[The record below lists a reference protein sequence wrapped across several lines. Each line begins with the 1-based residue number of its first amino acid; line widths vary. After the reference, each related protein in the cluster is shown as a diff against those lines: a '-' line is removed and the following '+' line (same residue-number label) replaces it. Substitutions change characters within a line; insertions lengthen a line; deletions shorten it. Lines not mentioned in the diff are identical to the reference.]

1 MKKMN
6 AEEMREVV
14 GGGTKC
20 GCCGRRFSNW
30 FSYFIHSFRHYR
42 NGGNLC

>member
-14 GGGTKC
+14 GGGTRC
-20 GCCGRRFSNW
+20 DCCGKWCSNW
-30 FSYFIHSFRHYR
+30 FSYVVHSFRHYR
-42 NGGNLC
+42 RGYVC